1 MLLQTAGRKVELIK
15 EHFSKYYSE
24 KETTDYHKILHSLEY
39 VENDLCALQEQL
51 ESRQK
56 EVELLRLH
64 LNPKKHFGFLSSKN
78 KAMQSLFTIAE
89 KNKQWGTLLIL
100 GEKGTGKESLARVI
114 HVHSE
119 KKGPFL
125 VYDQSD
131 GEILRYA
138 TRGYAQDDSQPHNS
152 TLYFPEVSLTTPH
165 LQKKLL
171 EWADDAI
178 TKEVPRLIISA
189 RQVTDLEP
197 EVVKKIRFIPLS
209 IPPLRERKEDILPMI
224 DFFVR
229 EFTRNEKSLLNFSP
243 FALNKLVEYPWP
255 GNISELKLE
264 IKKMLS
270 DHKDKKKFTIN
281 LLPEKMVGSSLKEFF
296 SIIKNHKSLSAALQ
310 ALERKMVT
318 EALIQYQGNKSK
330 VSRELG
336 ISRSGLSQKIQKYGI
351 RGV

>member
-1 MLLQTAGRKVELIK
+1 MIPETTSRKVELLK
-15 EHFSKYYSE
+15 EQILKSHSE
-24 KETTDYHKILHSLEY
+24 REIPEYHKILHSLDYLDNE
-39 VENDLCALQEQL
+39 LASLHEQL

-125 VYDQSD
+125 VYPQDIELW
-131 GEILRYA
+131 GLRNDA
-138 TRGYAQDDSQPHNS
+138 LKDS

-165 LQKKLL
+165 LQKKIL
-171 EWADDAI
+171 ELVDASVI
-178 TKEVPRLIISA
+178 PLPRLIISA

-351 RGV
+351 RPPLPRG